1 MFKLFKRRSETARIL
16 LPQHPAPAPAD
27 NCLPDRP
34 MRNAEKRAP
43 VYVVYPAALFEG
55 WEVVKER
62 DDNPACFNTR
72 EEATSYA
79 KARAVMDGGGLVK
92 LESWFGDTEKVWEV
106 QPQADQYLA
115 PTAARSE
122 RLSTP
127 TALGAAARPRR

>member
-1 MFKLFKRRSETARIL
+1 MFKLFKRRRETARMTTASL
-16 LPQHPAPAPAD
+16 
-27 NCLPDRP
+27 NRP

-115 PTAARSE
+115 PTAA
-122 RLSTP
+122 
-127 TALGAAARPRR
+127 AVGKA